1 MQALHINGNDLTL
14 EAVREV
20 AQPDVRRPVLLDPDA
35 REAVNRARAVV
46 DTLVAN
52 NRISYAI
59 TTGVGKLSDVHIVGD
74 QVRELQINLV
84 RSHAVG
90 VGEPLSIPD
99 TRAMMLLR
107 ANSLAKGNSGI
118 RGISIDTICEM
129 LNRGVTPMVP
139 SQGSVGASGDLAP
152 LAHLALALIGEG
164 ECLDEKGGRIPSA
177 EALKRAQIKP
187 LVLEAKE
194 AVSLI
199 NGTQAM
205 LAIGILM
212 VLAAETLVDTA
223 DVIGAMAC
231 DALKGTN
238 VAFDER
244 IQKARPHAGQIRTA
258 ANLRRLL
265 EQSQIRDS
273 HRDCGRVQD
282 AYSLRC
288 IPQVHG
294 AVRDTLAH
302 CRSVFETETN
312 SAVDNPLVFVKNPK
326 AMDGEGDVLSGGN
339 FHGEPLAF
347 ALDFLAI
354 ALSALAG
361 ISERRLERMVN
372 PALSEG
378 LPPFLAPGA
387 GMNSGFMMPQVTA
400 AALVSENKVL
410 SHPASVDS
418 ITTSGNKE
426 DFVSMGM
433 TAASKLKRVV
443 ENTRNTLAIEAM
455 AAAQA
460 IDFLAPLKTSKPLQQ
475 AHAAIRAVCATME
488 KDRVMYRGFRTHCEF
503 DCERQAGRRSALNIL
518 TKICPLEI
526 CHHDHELAEGKGPA
540 TRFSPTPRCLMR
552 SRRERIAV
560 YSHPLSALD
569 SPRFNA
575 SPPRGAPELSAFSP

>member
-1 MQALHINGNDLTL
+1 LNALHINGNDLTL
-14 EAVREV
+14 EDVREV
-20 AQPDVRRPVLLDPDA
+20 AFERRPVLLAPDA
-35 REAVNRARAVV
+35 REQVNAARDVV
-46 DTLVAN
+46 DALVADN
-52 NRISYAI
+52 QVSYAI
-59 TTGVGKLSDVHIVGD
+59 TTGVGKLSDVRIAGD
-74 QVRELQINLV
+74 QIRELQINLV

-90 VGEPLSIPD
+90 VGEPLSIAE

-107 ANSLAKGNSGI
+107 ANSLSKGFSGV
-118 RGISIDTICEM
+118 RGGVVDTICE
-129 LNRGVTPMVP
+129 LLTRGVTPWVP

-152 LAHLALALIGEG
+152 LAHLALLLVGEG
-164 ECLDEKGGRIPSA
+164 ECHDGKGGRTA
-177 EALKRAQIKP
+177 GALALKAAGIKP

-205 LAIGILM
+205 LAVGTLSL
-212 VLAAETLVDTA
+212 LAAEILVDSA

-231 DALKGTN
+231 DALKGTDA
-238 VAFDER
+238 AFDER
-244 IQKARPHAGQIRTA
+244 IHRARPHAGQIATA
-258 ANLRRLL
+258 ANLRKLL
-265 EQSQIRDS
+265 EGSAIRES

-288 IPQVHG
+288 MPQVHG

-312 SAVDNPLVFVKNPK
+312 SAVDNPLVFRDPK
-326 AMDGEGDVLSGGN
+326 SQNEDADVISGGN
-339 FHGEPLAF
+339 FHGEPVAF
-347 ALDFLAI
+347 ALDFLGI

-387 GMNSGFMMPQVTA
+387 GLNSGLMMPQVTA

-410 SHPASVDS
+410 AHPASVDS

-433 TAASKLKRVV
+433 GAAIKLKKIV
-443 ENTRNTLAIEAM
+443 ENTRNTMAIEAM

-460 IDFLAPLKTSKPLQQ
+460 LDLLAPLKTSKRLQR
-475 AHAAIRAVCATME
+475 AHAAIRAVSPALE
-488 KDRVMYRGFRTHCEF
+488 KDRVMYQDFARIADVIT
-503 DCERQAGRRSALNIL
+503 AG
-518 TKICPLEI
+518 K
-526 CHHDHELAEGKGPA
+526 LAE
-540 TRFSPTPRCLMR
+540 
-552 SRRERIAV
+552 
-560 YSHPLSALD
+560 AL
-569 SPRFNA
+569 R
-575 SPPRGAPELSAFSP
+575 

>member
-1 MQALHINGNDLTL
+1 MKALHINGNDLSL

-20 AQPDVRRPVLLDPDA
+20 AVERRAVLLAPDA
-35 REAVNRARAVV
+35 REAVDRARAVV
-46 DTLVAN
+46 DALIASNQV
-52 NRISYAI
+52 SYAI
-59 TTGVGKLSDVHIVGD
+59 TTGVGKLSDVRIAGD
-74 QVRELQINLV
+74 QIREMQLNLV

-90 VGEPLSIPD
+90 VGDPLPSAEV
-99 TRAMMLLR
+99 RAMMLLR
-107 ANSLAKGNSGI
+107 ANSLSKGHSGV
-118 RGISIDTICEM
+118 RSQVIDTICEF
-129 LNRGVTPMVP
+129 LNRGVLPFVP

-164 ECLDEKGGRIPSA
+164 ECMVDGGARVPTA
-177 EALKRAQIKP
+177 DLLRREQIAP

-205 LAIGILM
+205 LAVGILAQ
-212 VLAAETLVDTA
+212 LEAETLVDSA
-223 DVIGAMAC
+223 DVIGGLSL
-231 DALKGTN
+231 DALQGT
-238 VAFDER
+238 VAAFDER
-244 IQKARPHAGQIRTA
+244 IHQARPHKGQLVTA
-258 ANLRRLL
+258 ANLRKMI
-265 EQSQIRDS
+265 EGSQINES

-302 CRSVFETETN
+302 CRNVFETEVN
-312 SAVDNPLVFVKNPK
+312 SAVDNPLVF
-326 AMDGEGDVLSGGN
+326 GGDVISGGN
-339 FHGEPLAF
+339 FHGEPVAF

-361 ISERRLERMVN
+361 ISERRLERLVN

-387 GMNSGFMMPQVTA
+387 GLNSGFMMPQVTA

-410 SHPASVDS
+410 AHPASVDS

-433 TAASKLKRVV
+433 TAALKLKRIVA
-443 ENTRNTLAIEAM
+443 NTTNVLAIEAM

-460 IDFLAPLKTSKPLQQ
+460 VDFLAPLKPSKRGQA
-475 AHAAIRAVCATME
+475 AHAAIRSMCPTMD
-488 KDRVMYRGFRTHCEF
+488 KDRVMYQDFV
-503 DCERQAGRRSALNIL
+503 
-518 TKICPLEI
+518 
-526 CHHDHELAEGKGPA
+526 
-540 TRFSPTPRCLMR
+540 
-552 SRRERIAV
+552 RIAELIAKGKV
-560 YSHPLSALD
+560 AEALK
-569 SPRFNA
+569 
-575 SPPRGAPELSAFSP
+575 

>member
-1 MQALHINGNDLTL
+1 VQALHLNGNDLTL

-20 AQPDVRRPVLLDPDA
+20 AATRRPALLAPDA

-46 DTLVAN
+46 DALVAN
-52 NRISYAI
+52 NRVSYAI
-59 TTGVGKLSDVHIVGD
+59 TTGVGRLSDVRIAGD
-74 QVRELQINLV
+74 QIRELQINLV

-90 VGEPLSIPD
+90 VGEPLSIPES
-99 TRAMMLLR
+99 RAMMLLR
-107 ANSLAKGNSGI
+107 ANSLSKGNSGV
-118 RGISIDTICEM
+118 RAVTIDTICEM
-129 LNRGVTPMVP
+129 LNRYVTPVVP

-164 ECLDEKGGRIPSA
+164 ECFDDSGKRVATA

-205 LAIGILM
+205 LAVGTLAL
-212 VLAAETLVDTA
+212 LAAEILVDSG
-223 DVIGAMAC
+223 DVIGAMSC
-231 DALKGTN
+231 DALRGTD

-244 IQKARPHAGQIRTA
+244 IHKARPHRGQIKSA
-258 ANLRRLL
+258 KILRRLL
-265 EQSQIRDS
+265 EGSEIRVS

-288 IPQVHG
+288 MPQVHG

-302 CRSVFETETN
+302 CRAVFETEVN

-326 AMDGEGDVLSGGN
+326 VADGEGDVISGGN

-354 ALSALAG
+354 ALAALAG
-361 ISERRLERMVN
+361 ISERRLERLVN
-372 PALSEG
+372 PALNEG
-378 LPPFLAPGA
+378 LPPFLASGA
-387 GMNSGFMMPQVTA
+387 GLNSGFMMPQVTA

-410 SHPASVDS
+410 AHPASVDS

-426 DFVSMGM
+426 DYVSMGM
-433 TAASKLKRVV
+433 GAALKLKRVV
-443 ENTRNTLAIEAM
+443 ENTRHTIAIEAM

-460 IDFLAPLKTSKPLQQ
+460 IDMLAPLKTSKPLQQ
-475 AHAAIRAVCATME
+475 AHSAIRSVCALMD
-488 KDRVMYRGFRTHCEF
+488 KDRVMYQDFVRIAELLSSG
-503 DCERQAGRRSALNIL
+503 
-518 TKICPLEI
+518 K
-526 CHHDHELAEGKGPA
+526 LAEIL
-540 TRFSPTPRCLMR
+540 R
-552 SRRERIAV
+552 
-560 YSHPLSALD
+560 
-569 SPRFNA
+569 
-575 SPPRGAPELSAFSP
+575 